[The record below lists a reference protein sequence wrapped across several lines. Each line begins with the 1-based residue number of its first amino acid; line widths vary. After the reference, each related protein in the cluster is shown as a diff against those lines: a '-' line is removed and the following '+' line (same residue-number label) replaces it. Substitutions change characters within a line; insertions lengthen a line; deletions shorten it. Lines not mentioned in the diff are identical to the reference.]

1 VASNEKIK
9 VSIVGA
15 SGYGGGELVR
25 ILLNHPHVEI
35 HQVTSESNAG
45 KFVHSV
51 HPNLRKRTDLK
62 FTTMNNL
69 DPVDVLFIGL
79 PHGLAAG
86 KIEKFASVAPR
97 IIDLS
102 SDFRL
107 HDPADYPRWYGHDH
121 EAADWLPKFVYGVPE
136 LHRAEIKEAKYL
148 AGAGCLAT
156 ATILGLMP
164 LFKHGLVDTS
174 MVVVEGKVGS
184 SAAGNKATAGSHH
197 PERSGSMRSYEPT
210 MHRHT
215 GEVEQELN
223 FGTKPTVHF
232 SATSV
237 EAVRGILATCHV
249 FLKEDLQEKDIWK
262 VYRMEYNNE
271 PFVRIVK
278 TKDGIYRYPEPKV
291 LSGSN
296 FCDIGFEKDERSNR
310 LVVMSAI
317 DNLVKG
323 TSGNCVQAMNV
334 MFGWDETTALEFTGL
349 HPI

>member
-1 VASNEKIK
+1 MSSNEKIK
-9 VSIVGA
+9 VSIVGG
-15 SGYGGGELVR
+15 SGYGGGELIR

-45 KFVHSV
+45 KFVHIV
-51 HPNLRKRTDLK
+51 HPNLRKRCELK
-62 FTTMNNL
+62 FTTMNTL
-69 DPVDVLFIGL
+69 EPVDLLFIAL

-86 KIEKFASVAPR
+86 KIEKFSSIAPR

-107 HDPADYPRWYGHDH
+107 HNPEDYPRWYEHEH
-121 EAADWLPKFVYGVPE
+121 EAASWLPKFIYGVPE

-164 LFKHGLVDTS
+164 LFKHGLVENT
-174 MVVVEGKVGS
+174 VVVEGKIGS
-184 SAAGNKATAGSHH
+184 SAAGNKASLGSHH

-210 MHRHT
+210 GHRHT

-223 FGTKPTVHF
+223 FGSKPTVHF
-232 SATSV
+232 SATAV
-237 EAVRGILATCHV
+237 EAVRGILATAHV
-249 FLKEDLQEKDIWK
+249 FLKENLQEKDIWK
-262 VYRMEYNNE
+262 VYRLEYNNE

-291 LSGSN
+291 LIGSN

-323 TSGNCVQAMNV
+323 TSGNCVQAMNL
-334 MFGWDETTALEFTGL
+334 MFGWEETLALDFVGL